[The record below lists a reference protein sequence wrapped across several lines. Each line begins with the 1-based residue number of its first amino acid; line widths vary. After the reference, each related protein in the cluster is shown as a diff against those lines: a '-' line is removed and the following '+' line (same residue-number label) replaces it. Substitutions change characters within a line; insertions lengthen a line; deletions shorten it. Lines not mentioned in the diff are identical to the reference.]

1 MMLFNMTKEFE
12 ELEAE
17 LTEAFEEGEHDDCID
32 IVIDIE
38 QGRKCFNDNLPDWY
52 HVRWSTSYVD
62 NPQTWLKACEEYN
75 SALDNNRNV

>member
-38 QGRKCFNDNLPDWY
+38 QARKLFNSNLPDWY
-52 HVRWSTSYVD
+52 NIRWSTSYADDVKTWEEAFKIYQD
-62 NPQTWLKACEEYN
+62 NII
-75 SALDNNRNV
+75 